1 METADKPNSPEQ
13 TPVKE
18 SFDTRACFEQIDSLT
33 IDFKDKTLLE
43 LGSGT
48 GEHTEYLFHK
58 EPRMIVAVESS
69 KIHFNYLLKRFEKC
83 KEVIPVHYDLNLK
96 LPVLEERYDW
106 IYSYGLIN
114 TLKSPIDFI
123 KNLSSIQHTNLL
135 LGVKLNV
142 VTDLSEITS
151 NLDNIYERV
160 YRPVFSKSFPNYAVI
175 ICEEKKY

>member
-1 METADKPNSPEQ
+1 METTDKPNSPEQ

-18 SFDTRACFEQIDSLT
+18 SCDTNAYFEQIDSLS
-33 IDFKDKTLLE
+33 IDFKGKTVLE
-43 LGSGT
+43 LGSGI

-58 EPRMIVAVESS
+58 EPRMIVSVESS
-69 KIHFNYLLKRFEKC
+69 KIHFNHLLKRFEKC

-96 LPVLEERYDW
+96 LPVLEEKYDW

-114 TLKSPIDFI
+114 TLKRPIDFI

-135 LGVKLNV
+135 LGVNLNL
-142 VTDLSEITS
+142 VTNLAELTS
-151 NLDNIYERV
+151 NLDKIYERV
-160 YRPVFSKSFPNYAVI
+160 YRPVFTSAHNVAVI